1 MLQGSFHTSMVTFGE
16 FFVINSL
23 IVCGLFSTKLNLN
36 EMGVILKKEMVALAL
51 GLLQFSIAN
60 AGNKL
65 MAEQNLQKGEYLT
78 SANGRYNA
86 VMQSDGNFVVYQVSP
101 STSRAIWSTGS
112 SGWYARMQND
122 GNFVIYNQSG
132 TWNWTSQTGGRPLNM
147 ANYLIINDDG
157 SLEIYANYA
166 SVWRSPA
173 DPYAEPTCPS
183 GSTLQQYPTKS
194 YTSSGYCVQSFV
206 PDYCP
211 AHAAWQAAATG
222 QTLGTC
228 P

>member
-1 MLQGSFHTSMVTFGE
+1 VA
-16 FFVINSL
+16 
-23 IVCGLFSTKLNLN
+23 
-36 EMGVILKKEMVALAL
+36 LKKMFIALTMVV
-51 GLLQFSIAN
+51 LQISTAT

-86 VMQSDGNFVVYQVSP
+86 VMQNDGNFVVYEVSP
-101 STSRAIWSTGS
+101 SMAKSIWSAGS

-122 GNFVIYNQSG
+122 GNFVVYNQNG
-132 TWNWTSQTGGRPLNM
+132 TWNWTSGTGGRPLSM
-147 ANYLIINDDG
+147 GNYLILNDDG
-157 SLEIYANYA
+157 SLEIFANA
-166 SVWRSPA
+166 VSVWRTPA
-173 DPYAEPTCPS
+173 NPNAEPTCPS

-194 YTSSGYCVQSFV
+194 YTASGYCVQSWV

-222 QTLGTC
+222 QVLGTC